1 MKEQKSMMLFEST
14 IKSEATRLTY
24 QLHLRKL
31 LQYSKIKD
39 FDSLITLK
47 PKLIQELLEDYLLY
61 CRKKYSPNSI
71 TSIFSCF
78 QSFFSYHVDG
88 INFKRLRRMYPAR
101 EKFTGKQAYSTDQ
114 VRFLIENT
122 VSRALKLVIHLMAC
136 SGVRIGALCDLK
148 LKHLEDMPNGCKSVL
163 VYPDTINEYTTFITP
178 ECFEV
183 LENYLTW
190 RKQKGQTI
198 TKDSYIFVRP
208 DGKQYKPNDQ
218 AVSLCRLSTSKLDR
232 EKSSKIRYNIQSSHG
247 LRKRFNT
254 ILKLRNDVNPNI
266 AERLLGHSQSI
277 KLDNSYFTPT
287 KEQLFN
293 EYQKVIP
300 DLLIDEKYK
309 LKFELKNQK
318 VKNEKLESD
327 KDKRIERLENKL
339 EALSEFVK
347 SFTKSL
353 AS

>member
-14 IKSEATRLTY
+14 IKSDATKQTY

-39 FDSLITLK
+39 YDSLITLG
-47 PKLIQELLEDYLLY
+47 PKQIQTLLEDYLLY
-61 CRKKYSPNSI
+61 CRKKYSANSI
-71 TSIFSCF
+71 SVIFSCY

-88 INFKRLRRMYPAR
+88 INFKRLRRMYPAK
-101 EKFTGKQAYSTDQ
+101 EKLSGKQAYTTDQ

-122 VSRALKLVIHLMAC
+122 ISREIKTALHFMAC
-136 SGVRIGALCDLK
+136 SGVRIGSLCDLK

-163 VYPDTINEYTTFITP
+163 VYADTISEYTTFITP

-183 LENYLTW
+183 LENYLAW

-198 TKDSYIFVRP
+198 TKDSYVFVRP
-208 DGKQYKPNDQ
+208 DGKKHKPNDQ
-218 AVSLCRLSTSKLDR
+218 AVALCMLSTKLLNR
-232 EKSSKIRYNIQSSHG
+232 EKSNKIRYDVQSSHG

-254 ILKLRNDVNPNI
+254 ILKLNNEINPNI

-277 KLDNSYFTPT
+277 KLDNSYFTPS
-287 KEQLFN
+287 KDQLFN
-293 EYQKVIP
+293 EYQKAIP
-300 DLLIDEKYK
+300 ELLIDEKYK

-318 VKNEKLESD
+318 AKIKDLESD
-327 KDKRIERLENKL
+327 KDRRIEKL
-339 EALSEFVK
+339 EIKLETLNEFVK
-347 SFTKSL
+347 SFSK
-353 AS
+353 